1 MEGGVPCE
9 ESGRENATC
18 LADRCLWHKLGLS
31 VLVFRILY
39 RGKVSQG
46 TIAMGSSNENSV
58 TRTFRNC
65 FVTWRQ
71 KVNECTT

>member
-31 VLVFRILY
+31 VARIPNSLP
-39 RGKVSQG
+39 REGISRHDRDGKLERK
-46 TIAMGSSNENSV
+46 IL
-58 TRTFRNC
+58 
-65 FVTWRQ
+65 
-71 KVNECTT
+71 